1 MKNRGPRKVPAKWV
15 PFICLAFFLFG
26 MLLTSNGRIWTPK
39 QSDSRLVSRLQHDQ
53 QQLRSVSE
61 DIITTNQ
68 RSVEDKRVLAEFHK
82 TQAAI
87 QSLGRQV
94 STLKTEMAAAWKVTP
109 PDINRPSDRNHF
121 PRKKMFIV
129 IGINTAFSS
138 RKRRDTV
145 RETWMP
151 QGEKLLQLEREKGII
166 IRFMIGHSA
175 KSNSILDRAIDSENA
190 QHKDFLRLE
199 HIEGYHVLS
208 AKTKIFFTTAY
219 AKWDADFYIKV
230 DDDVH
235 VNLGALA
242 TTLAHHRTKPRVYM
256 GCMKSGPVLSDSNE
270 KYHEPEYWKF
280 GEDGNKY
287 FRHATG
293 QIYAISNDL
302 ASYIS
307 TNRQILHKYA
317 NEDVSLGAW
326 FIGLEVEHID
336 DHSMCCPT
344 LQDCELK
351 AQAGNA
357 CIASFDWKC
366 SGICESVERMKYVH
380 EKCGEKNDTLW
391 TASF

>member
-1 MKNRGPRKVPAKWV
+1 MKNRGLRKVSAKWV
-15 PFICLAFFLFG
+15 PFFCLAFFLFG
-26 MLLTSNGRIWTPK
+26 MLLTSSGRIWTPK
-39 QSDSRLVSRLQHDQ
+39 QSDSRLVSRLQNEQ

-61 DIITTNQ
+61 GITTNQ
-68 RSVEDKRVLAEFHK
+68 KSVEDKRVLAEFHK

-94 STLKTEMAAAWKVTP
+94 STLKSEMAAARKVTP
-109 PDINRPSDRNHF
+109 PVIDLPSDRNHF
-121 PRKKMFIV
+121 PRKKIFIV

-151 QGEKLLQLEREKGII
+151 QGERLLQLESEKGII

-175 KSNSILDRAIDSENA
+175 KSNSILDRAIDSEDA

-242 TTLAHHRTKPRVYM
+242 TTLATHRTKPRVYM
-256 GCMKSGPVLSDSNE
+256 GCMKSGPVLADRNE

-344 LQDCELK
+344 ELDCELK

-366 SGICESVERMKYVH
+366 SGICESVERMKEIH

-391 TASF
+391 AASF